1 MSKQAFDPPEVI
13 VGQARVEC
21 RVAIWMRCPLCHQE
35 HGHILTAR
43 DHPNVSGLRYW
54 RVECQGASYF
64 VRLSSET
71 IATALAKAM
80 AISAERELSQYWLS
94 DENYERHCTGSGA
107 D

>member
-13 VGQARVEC
+13 AGQVRVEC

-35 HGHILTAR
+35 HGHILTAH
-43 DHPNVSGLRYW
+43 DHPNLSGLRYW

-64 VRLSSET
+64 LRLSSEA

-80 AISAERELSQYWLS
+80 EIGAEHNLSQHWLS
-94 DENYERHCTGSGA
+94 DENYECNCPCSGA
-107 D
+107 E